1 VIGTSSGQG
10 NREDMIRRRYG
21 EDNGEDMIR
30 NFGAEV
36 YINKYYSIAN
46 KNKNKHKLTI
56 IHHFDHVP

>member
-1 VIGTSSGQG
+1 
-10 NREDMIRRRYG
+10 MIRRRYG